1 LEIRMRGKHL
11 LAYVALVLGSGAGFA
26 ARAVDPATLAN
37 AGTGTIA
44 ACASCHGKDGGG
56 QASFP
61 RLAGMN
67 ASYLLKQLA
76 DFDSGA
82 RANGVMQPIAKA
94 LSAEDRLAI
103 TRYYAAMPVPATQA
117 RPGPASDSPGEKL
130 ALLGKW
136 EEGVPACV
144 QCHGPGGIGVGDS
157 FPAIAA
163 QPAGYITAQLRA
175 WQAGTRK
182 NDPIELMRHLS
193 AKLSAAEIKA
203 VSEWFSLQPATA
215 GGGSR

>member
-1 LEIRMRGKHL
+1 MRGKTL
-11 LAYVALVLGSGAGFA
+11 LATGALVSGMLVVSPAH
-26 ARAVDPATLAN
+26 AVDPATLAN
-37 AGTGTIA
+37 TGTGTVV

-67 ASYLLKQLA
+67 ATYLLKQLG
-76 DFDSGA
+76 DYNNGT

-94 LSAEDRLAI
+94 LTPEERVEI
-103 TRYYAAMPVPATQA
+103 TRYYAAMPIPQAQSEPA
-117 RPGPASDSPGEKL
+117 PAFDPDSPGATL
-130 ALLGKW
+130 ALIGKW
-136 EEGVPACV
+136 SDGVPACV
-144 QCHGPGGIGVGDS
+144 QCHGPGGTGVGDS

-163 QPAGYITAQLRA
+163 QPAGYIAAQLRA
-175 WQAGTRK
+175 WKAGTRK

-193 AKLSAAEIKA
+193 EKLSESEVKA

-215 GGGSR
+215 VEGSR

>member
-1 LEIRMRGKHL
+1 MRAKTLRASG
-11 LAYVALVLGSGAGFA
+11 ALVLGMLAVSPAQA
-26 ARAVDPATLAN
+26 ADPATLAN
-37 AGTGTIA
+37 TGSGTVV

-67 ASYLLKQLA
+67 ATYLLKQLG
-76 DFDSGA
+76 DYDNGT

-94 LSAEDRLAI
+94 LTPEERVGI
-103 TRYYAAMPVPATQA
+103 TRYYAAMPIPQA
-117 RPGPASDSPGEKL
+117 QSGPAPAFAADSPGATL

-136 EEGVPACV
+136 SDGVPACV
-144 QCHGPGGIGVGDS
+144 QCHGPGGTGVGDS

-163 QPAGYITAQLRA
+163 QPAGYIAAQLRA
-175 WQAGTRK
+175 WQSGTRK

-193 AKLSAAEIKA
+193 AKLSASEVKA
-203 VSEWFSLQPATA
+203 VSEWFSLQPATTA
-215 GGGSR
+215 GGL

>member
-1 LEIRMRGKHL
+1 MRGKNL
-11 LAYVALVLGSGAGFA
+11 LASGAMVLGVLSFPSAWA
-26 ARAVDPATLAN
+26 IDPATLAN
-37 AGTGTIA
+37 TGTGTIA

-67 ASYLLKQLA
+67 ATYLLKQLG
-76 DFDSGA
+76 DFDSGT

-94 LSAEDRLAI
+94 LTPEDRVAI
-103 TRYYAAMPVPATQA
+103 TNYYAAMPIPAAQTGVA
-117 RPGPASDSPGEKL
+117 PAPDPDSPGERL
-130 ALLGKW
+130 AL
-136 EEGVPACV
+136 PACV
-144 QCHGPGGIGVGDS
+144 QCHGPGGIGVGDA

-163 QPAGYITAQLRA
+163 QPADYITAQLRA

-193 AKLSAAEIKA
+193 AKLSASEVKA
-203 VSEWFSLQPATA
+203 VSEWFSRQPATA
-215 GGGSR
+215 AGGSR